1 MLEIRWH
8 GRGGQGAKTASEMF
22 AKIVFDS
29 GKFVQSFPEFGP
41 ERAGAPMRAY
51 NRIADTKIRM
61 NHNIYSPDVVVILDP
76 SLDILECLS
85 GIKEDGVV
93 LINVSEE
100 NFNKL
105 NLKEKIHNIDP
116 NLKIYIIDG
125 DKISKDELGKVFPN
139 ISVMSALVKISNLI
153 TEEKYFELG
162 EMIIK
167 NVFSQKESVIE
178 GNINALKRAY
188 NEVKKVNND

>member
-105 NLKEKIHNIDP
+105 NLKEKIHNIDS

-139 ISVMSALVKISNLI
+139 ISVMSALVKMSNLI

-162 EMIIK
+162 EMVIK

>member
-76 SLDILECLS
+76 SLDILECFS

-105 NLKEKIHNIDP
+105 NLKEKIHNIDS

-162 EMIIK
+162 EMVIK

>member
-105 NLKEKIHNIDP
+105 NLKEKIHNIDS

-153 TEEKYFELG
+153 TEKKYFELG
-162 EMIIK
+162 EMVIK

>member
-61 NHNIYSPDVVVILDP
+61 NHNIYSPDIVVILDP

-85 GIKEDGVV
+85 GIKENGIV
-93 LINVSEE
+93 LINVSKE

-105 NLKEKIHNIDP
+105 NLEEKIHNIDP
-116 NLKIYIIDG
+116 NIKIYIIDG
-125 DKISKDELGKVFPN
+125 DKISQDELGRIYPN
-139 ISVMSALVKISNLI
+139 IPIMSALINISQLI
-153 TEEKYFELG
+153 TKEKYFELG
-162 EMIIK
+162 EMVIK
-167 NVFSQKESVIE
+167 DAFSQKENVIE
-178 GNINALKRAY
+178 GNINALIRAF

>member
-93 LINVSEE
+93 LINVLEE

-105 NLKEKIHNIDP
+105 NLKEKIHNIDS

-162 EMIIK
+162 EMVIK

>member
-105 NLKEKIHNIDP
+105 NLKEKIHNIDS

-162 EMIIK
+162 EMVIK